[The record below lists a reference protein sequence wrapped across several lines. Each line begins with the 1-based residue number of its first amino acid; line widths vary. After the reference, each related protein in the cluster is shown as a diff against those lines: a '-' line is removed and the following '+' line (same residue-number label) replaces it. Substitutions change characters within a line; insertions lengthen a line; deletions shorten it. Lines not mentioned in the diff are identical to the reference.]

1 MIKNFIFRVATLKY
15 SCLIFNKILWASKDM
30 RIDDKKLIKILPKK
44 VKVIDLLDTANK
56 LTVVNMFKEWKVAMD
71 KKLRVT

>member
-1 MIKNFIFRVATLKY
+1 
-15 SCLIFNKILWASKDM
+15 M

-56 LTVVNMFKEWKVAMD
+56 LTVVNMFKE
-71 KKLRVT
+71 